1 MPKTARRKGS
11 RFLLSA
17 LLGFIVVLLYF
28 FYLVSPSES
37 AARLVRFEIARGESV
52 RAIARRLSDTHLTR
66 SSAGFAFY
74 AFLSGSA
81 HRLKPGIYELNAA
94 STTPQIMRALVAG
107 HPTNLSVLI
116 PEGYSLRD
124 IEETLV
130 TFRILKPGEL
140 SKLSPGAFK
149 EEYPFLGD
157 AVTLEGFLFP
167 DTYRFAVSSLPQDVA
182 RKFLDTFAAKALL
195 PIARAQASIPETL
208 ILASYLERE
217 IPLSDDRPLVAGIF
231 RRRLSIEM
239 PLQIDATVLYARCGG
254 VYRGCPP
261 LARGDLLIRSPFNT
275 YLHTG
280 LTPEPIANP
289 GLDAILAALAP
300 KRSAFL
306 YYLSDPE
313 TKKTVFSRT
322 LEEHNKNKIRYL
334 GHNP

>member
-1 MPKTARRKGS
+1 MPKISQRRGS
-11 RFLLSA
+11 RSSLTI
-17 LLGFIVVLLYF
+17 LLGFILTLLYF
-28 FYLVSPSES
+28 FYLLSPSES
-37 AARLVRFEIARGESV
+37 AARLVRFEIERGESV
-52 RAIARRLSDTHLTR
+52 RMIARRLSDTYLTR
-66 SSAGFAFY
+66 SPAGFTLY

-107 HPTNLSVLI
+107 PPTNLNVLI

-130 TFRILKPGEL
+130 AFRILKPGGL
-140 SKLSPGAFK
+140 SKFLPAAFK
-149 EEYPFLGD
+149 EEYPFLGN
-157 AVTLEGFLFP
+157 ATTLEGFLFP
-167 DTYRFAVSSLPQDVA
+167 DTYRFAVGSSPEDVV

-217 IPLSDDRPLVAGIF
+217 IPLSEDRPLVAGIF
-231 RRRLSIEM
+231 RRRLSIGM
-239 PLQIDATVLYARCGG
+239 LLQVDATVLYARCSGA
-254 VYRGCPP
+254 YRGCPP
-261 LARGDLLIRSPFNT
+261 LVRGDFSIDSPFNT
-275 YLHTG
+275 YTYQG
-280 LTPEPIANP
+280 FTPTPIANP

-313 TKKTVFSRT
+313 TKKTIFSRT
-322 LEEHNKNKIRYL
+322 LDEHNRNRIRYL
-334 GHNP
+334 DI